1 MSVFRGAEERGISS
15 GCGKKSTCVY
25 RSYRAQNKSNP
36 AYFLEIVMDAHRQ
49 VVAAF

>member
-15 GCGKKSTCVY
+15 GCAKKSTCVY
-25 RSYRAQNKSNP
+25 RSYHAQNKSNP